1 MKRRL
6 MLRLTETNAAVGDKE
21 AYMGGR
27 GGYGASNQSYW
38 RRSNAKLF
46 FDGDSKD
53 PKDYRYERIALQL
66 DGSLMHF
73 FGNSK
78 AKAEREA
85 ANANALVGGNK
96 VVKVSEKGSVAN
108 AEKELKKERAEQLRE
123 SKAYLQ
129 GENKK
134 FEQMRREMKRL
145 ENERKKSMKR

>member
-1 MKRRL
+1 
-6 MLRLTETNAAVGDKE
+6 
-21 AYMGGR
+21 
-27 GGYGASNQSYW
+27 
-38 RRSNAKLF
+38 
-46 FDGDSKD
+46 
-53 PKDYRYERIALQL
+53 
-66 DGSLMHF
+66 MHF